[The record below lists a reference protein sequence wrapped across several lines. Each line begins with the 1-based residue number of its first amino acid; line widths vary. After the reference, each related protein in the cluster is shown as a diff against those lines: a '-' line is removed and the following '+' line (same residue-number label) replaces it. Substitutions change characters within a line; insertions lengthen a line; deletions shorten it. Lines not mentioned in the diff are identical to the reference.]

1 MGGVTRV
8 GLNGSLL
15 KATSSPE
22 FLRKAVDGN
31 MTGYMNNSTADRD
44 AIINAVRRSN
54 SYEDFLKQSG
64 LQARADAYVEALKKA
79 PKVAYSKT
87 TGQRIDNPYSTH
99 REYDHGWDGE
109 VYDYDQNDIEYRTDM
124 SGYADNTMGNTA
136 FSIIHNSQLQNWYND
151 NRNTYGRETTNAD
164 AGAAYSGNAPS
175 GGDGSASG
183 AASGGNRRQG
193 GDQVTTDATRTDN
206 RGDDTLLGG
215 RGGGRLKEKETLF

>member
-1 MGGVTRV
+1 MGGVMRGV
-8 GLNGSLL
+8 NSAYLQAIGSP
-15 KATSSPE
+15 S

-31 MTGYMNNSTADRD
+31 MTAYMNNSTADRD

-64 LQARADAYVEALKKA
+64 LQARADAYNKA
-79 PKVAYSKT
+79 YASAPEVAYLKS
-87 TGQRIDNPYSTH
+87 TGERVNNPTATH
-99 REYDHGWDGE
+99 REYDHGWDGD
-109 VYDYDQNDIEYRTDM
+109 VYDYDQNDIEYRKDM
-124 SGYADNTMGNTA
+124 SGYADSTMGSTA
-136 FSIIHNSQLQNWYND
+136 NSILANSQLKNWFND

>member
-1 MGGVTRV
+1 MGGVMRSMNS
-8 GLNGSLL
+8 GYLQAIGSP
-15 KATSSPE
+15 S

-31 MTGYMNNSTADRD
+31 MNSYMNNSTADRD

-64 LQARADAYVEALKKA
+64 LQARADAYNKA
-79 PKVAYSKT
+79 YASAPEVAYLKS
-87 TGQRIDNPYSTH
+87 TGEVIKNPYSTH
-99 REYDHGWDGE
+99 REYDHGWDGD
-109 VYDYDQNDIEYRTDM
+109 VYDYDQNDIEYRKDL
-124 SGYADNTMGNTA
+124 SGYADATMGSTANTILA
-136 FSIIHNSQLQNWYND
+136 NGQLKNWYND

-164 AGAAYSGNAPS
+164 AGAVYSGNAPS

>member
-1 MGGVTRV
+1 MGGVMRV
-8 GLNGSLL
+8 GNSAYL
-15 KATSSPE
+15 KAMGSPS

-31 MTGYMNNSTADRD
+31 MNAYMNNSTADRD

-54 SYEDFLKQSG
+54 NYQDFLKQSG
-64 LQARADAYVEALKKA
+64 LQARADAYNKA
-79 PKVAYSKT
+79 YASAPEVAYLKS
-87 TGQRIDNPYSTH
+87 TGERVNNPHSTH
-99 REYDHGWDGE
+99 REYDHGWDGD
-109 VYDYDQNDIEYRTDM
+109 VFDYDQNDIEYRKDM
-124 SGYADNTMGNTA
+124 SGYADSTMGSTA
-136 FSIIHNSQLQNWYND
+136 NSILTNSQLESWFND
-151 NRNTYGRETTNAD
+151 NRNAYGRETTNAD
-164 AGAAYSGNAPS
+164 AGAVYSGNVSS